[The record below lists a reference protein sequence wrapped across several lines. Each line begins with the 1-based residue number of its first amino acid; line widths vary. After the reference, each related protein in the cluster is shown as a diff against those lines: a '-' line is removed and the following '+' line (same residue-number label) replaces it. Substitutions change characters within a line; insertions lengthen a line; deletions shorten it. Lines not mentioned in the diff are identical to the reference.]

1 MMMTVSVVSVLFLLT
16 VSLSAEKSSADV
28 LPLDMAK
35 DSVDDAYD
43 GCKDAMNKVVLS
55 KYMEHEKKNTPGF
68 SAAWNNALNKCSK
81 DGLDKNQSAAIY
93 LYTGNPEKNKNC
105 SFREFN
111 TATRNGKKAYK
122 SENFKFYTLF
132 FFLTDAVQQLN
143 QKQNACL
150 TTYRRTN
157 VTFQTDVFNKTV
169 RFGSFTSTS
178 LNNDSVRFGNRSCFE
193 IYTCFGASVQNYSK
207 FQHESE
213 VLIPPYEVFNVT
225 SIEKKT
231 WCEVVYKLN
240 SSETKR
246 SDLNC
251 AKIVPS

>member
-1 MMMTVSVVSVLFLLT
+1 MKVSVVSMLLLLT
-16 VSLSAEKSSADV
+16 VYLSIRRCSADV

-43 GCKDAMNKVVLS
+43 GCKDAMNKLVLS

-68 SAAWNNALNKCSK
+68 AAAWKYALNKCSK
-81 DGLDKNQSAAIY
+81 DGLDKHQSAAIY

-105 SFREFN
+105 SYREFN

-122 SENFKFYTLF
+122 SGNFKFYTLF
-132 FFLTDAVQQLN
+132 FFLTDAIQQLK
-143 QKQNACL
+143 QKQTGCL

-178 LNNDSVRFGNRSCFE
+178 LNKASSRFGEKSCFQV
-193 IYTCFGASVQNYSK
+193 YTCFGASVEKYSK
-207 FQHESE
+207 FPHESE
-213 VLIPPYEVFNVT
+213 VLIPPYEVFRVT
-225 SIEKKT
+225 SIEKNK
-231 WCEVVYKLN
+231 WCEVVYKLK
-240 SSETKR
+240 SDKTTK
-246 SDLNC
+246 SNLNC
-251 AKIVPS
+251 AKTK